1 MPDDRER
8 LQNGLADRYQ
18 LERELGEGGM
28 ATVYLAR
35 DLRHDRLVALKL
47 LRPDLAAT
55 LGPERFVREIR
66 TAARLEHPHILSV
79 HDSGEAAGLL
89 WYTMPY
95 VQGESLR
102 DRMRKEVQL
111 PVEEAVRLT
120 REVAEALD
128 YAHAEGIV
136 HRDVKPENILLSGG
150 HARVADFGLA
160 KAVSVAGGEQLTGT
174 GLVVGTPAYMSPE
187 QASGDGELDGRT
199 DLYSLACVLY
209 EMLAGEPPFTG
220 PTAQAI
226 LAKRMAGPPPTVRTV
241 RTSVPEAVD
250 LALARALAPVPADR
264 FATAAEFVAALGRTV
279 PLRRRRLGRR
289 GVAILLLF
297 GAVLAG
303 ALGWMLQRRQPQAQ
317 PAGSPNVVAVLPFRI
332 RGKPELAYLGEGMVS
347 LLGRSLDQAGELRS
361 VDARAVLSV
370 LEQLGKAP
378 LDPERA
384 AAIAARLGAG
394 RYILGDII
402 EVGGRLR
409 YDAAAYDATRG
420 TSPIAQAAVEG
431 VEGAIFRSVD
441 ELAARL
447 LTGGGGNPRVR
458 HRTLASVTTDSLA
471 ALKAFLQGEAAFRSG
486 DLEAAAGAYRR
497 AVAADS
503 AFGLGYLRL
512 ANAAGWIFD
521 QELSNWALARALAL
535 RGRLPERDRLLLD
548 AAVAWQRGRVDEAE
562 RLYRAIVSTYPDHVE
577 AWFALGDL
585 LYHSNIPRG
594 RSVAEARPAFERVL
608 QIEPESSEALDHL
621 AFVAADEGRYDEQ
634 DSLLTRLLTLYPKSE
649 AALPIRTL
657 LAINRADSAAVAEA
671 LRVLKKSDDG
681 SVEYTLAIVMQGS
694 RRPLEGARIARLMLA
709 PSRVPQM
716 QAYGHRVLATLQ
728 LAQGHWS
735 GAKTELAAAEA
746 IDSGPALEY
755 HALLATAPFLTPSP
769 AEVAALQQRLRAS
782 APSATVPTGSHPLFS
797 VDSDIRPLLRV
808 YLLALLSARDGHAA
822 AAERLAGELER
833 LGKSD
838 TLALAFASAIR
849 GRLHFVRHDWP
860 AARVAL
866 DSARVRVVSIASHV
880 SPIMSQGYL
889 SFLQAETLR
898 QSARGEE
905 ALRWYDVAWRHSV
918 FNLVYLPPGLLRR
931 GQIEEARGRR
941 ADAVAHYTRFL
952 EFWSDPD
959 STLRPLAD
967 TARAALQRLG
977 APAPVAAARAGRTH

>member
-1 MPDDRER
+1 
-8 LQNGLADRYQ
+8 
-18 LERELGEGGM
+18 M

-35 DLRHDRLVALKL
+35 DLRHERLVALKV
-47 LRPDLAAT
+47 LRPELAAA
-55 LGPERFVREIR
+55 LGPERFLREIL

-79 HDSGEAAGLL
+79 HDSGETEGLL

-102 DRMRKEVQL
+102 DRLRREVQL
-111 PVEEAVRLT
+111 PVEEAIRLT

-128 YAHAEGIV
+128 YAHGEGIV

-160 KAVSVAGGEQLTGT
+160 KAVSIAGGEQLTGS
-174 GLVVGTPAYMSPE
+174 GFVVGTPAYMSPE
-187 QASGDGELDGRT
+187 QGAGEHELDGRT
-199 DLYSLACVLY
+199 DLYSLGCVLY

-220 PTAQAI
+220 PTAQAVI
-226 LAKRMAGPPPTVRTV
+226 AKRMAGGPPRLRTV

-250 LALARALAPVPADR
+250 LAVSRALAPVSADR
-264 FATAAEFVAALGRTV
+264 FATAAEFVAALERTV
-279 PLRRRRLGRR
+279 PLRHRRLTQRA
-289 GVAILLLF
+289 GVILLLF
-297 GAVLAG
+297 GTILAG
-303 ALGWMLQRRQPQAQ
+303 ALGWMLQRRR
-317 PAGSPNVVAVLPFRI
+317 PAAVPVGSPSVVAVLPFRI
-332 RGKPELAYLGEGMVS
+332 RGNPELAYLGEGMVS

-361 VDARAVLSV
+361 VDARAVLSM

-378 LDPERA
+378 LNPERA

-394 RYILGDII
+394 RYILGDIV

-420 TSPIAQAAVEG
+420 ATPVAQAAVEG
-431 VEGAIFRSVD
+431 VESAIFRSVD

-447 LTGGGGNPRVR
+447 LTGGGGNPKVW
-458 HRTLASVTTDSLA
+458 HGTLASVTTDSLA

-486 DLEAAAGAYRR
+486 DLEAATAAYRR

-503 AFGLGYLRL
+503 AFALGYLRL

-521 QELSNWALARALAL
+521 PELSEWALARARGL
-535 RGRLPERDRLLLD
+535 RARLPERDRLLLD
-548 AAVAWQRGRVDEAE
+548 AATAWERGRMDEAE

-594 RSVAEARPAFERVL
+594 RSEAEARPAFERVL

-621 AFVAADEGRYDEQ
+621 AFVAAAEGRYDEQ
-634 DSLLTRLLTLYPKSE
+634 DSLLTRLLTLYPKSD
-649 AALPIRTL
+649 AALPLRTL
-657 LAINRADSAAVAEA
+657 LAINRADSEAVAEA
-671 LRVLKKSDDG
+671 LRVLTQSDDG

-694 RRPLEGARIARLMLA
+694 RRPLEGSRIARLMLA

-735 GAKTELAAAEA
+735 GAKAELAAAEA
-746 IDSGPALEY
+746 IDSRPALEY
-755 HALLATAPFLTPSP
+755 HAVLATAPFLTPSP
-769 AEVAALQQRLRAS
+769 TEVTALQQRLRAP
-782 APSATVPTGSHPLFS
+782 ARALAAPTGSHPLFS
-797 VDSDIRPLLRV
+797 VDSDIRPLLRA
-808 YLLALLSARDGHAA
+808 YLPGLLSARDGHAA
-822 AAERLAGELER
+822 RAERVAGELER
-833 LGKSD
+833 SGKPG
-838 TLALAFASAIR
+838 TLARAFASAIR
-849 GRLHFVRHDWP
+849 ARLHFVLHDWQ
-860 AARVAL
+860 AAGVAL

-889 SFLQAETLR
+889 SFLRAETFR
-898 QSARGEE
+898 QSAAEEE

-918 FNLVYLPPGLLRR
+918 FNLVYLPPGLFRR
-931 GQIEEARGRR
+931 GQIEERRGRR
-941 ADAVAHYTRFL
+941 AEAVAHYTRFL
-952 EFWSDPD
+952 EFWADPD
-959 STLRPLAD
+959 SALRPLAD
-967 TARAALQRLG
+967 SARAALQRLG
-977 APAPVAAARAGRTH
+977 APAPATGGQAGASR